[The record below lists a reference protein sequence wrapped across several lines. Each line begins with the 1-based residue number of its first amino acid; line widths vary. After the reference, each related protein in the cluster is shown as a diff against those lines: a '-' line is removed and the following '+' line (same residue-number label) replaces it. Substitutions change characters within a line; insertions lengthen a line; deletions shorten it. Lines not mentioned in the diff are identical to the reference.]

1 MGSRIYTNTTNM
13 YLEIYKDLK
22 QLIRFV
28 NRLKDEKEDRFVEV
42 CNRENNIEMEHY
54 GYAACL
60 YKIRRIEKNI
70 KLVRDSEYISLFEAG
85 YINLHQHRLLNLNTL
100 EGLRLYL
107 DEKLKHVEDLNLYTD
122 EEEMLDFTFDYRV
135 IELIDATKIAVSL
148 EPNVKFN
155 ADRHYVVSKKK
166 TLTVCAR
173 SLLGV
178 SEVVRKAKEL
188 DAMALDALRYYI
200 ELLLEEFYDDSETIN
215 EVKWMLYELEKSQAY
230 DIQALIEN
238 KWNLRASDIAIIISK
253 FIPSLV
259 YGYSGIIKDLHLGH
273 SVDHRMERVMK
284 TMIQDEMIK
293 DK

>member
-22 QLIRFV
+22 QLIKFA
-28 NRLKDEKEDRFVEV
+28 NRLKEEKEERFVDV
-42 CNRENNIEMEHY
+42 CNREYNVEMEHY

-70 KLVRDSEYISLFEAG
+70 KVIRDSEYINLFQAGLISL
-85 YINLHQHRLLNLNTL
+85 NQHRLLNLNAL
-100 EGLRLYL
+100 ESLKMYV
-107 DEKLKHVEDLNLYTD
+107 ESKLTHVEDLNLYTD
-122 EEEMLDFTFDYRV
+122 EEEMLNFSFDYRV
-135 IELIDATKIAVSL
+135 IELIDATKLAVSL
-148 EPNVKFN
+148 EPNIKFN

-178 SEVVRKAKEL
+178 SEVIRKAKEI
-188 DAMALDALRYYI
+188 DSMALDALRYYI

-215 EVKWMLYELEKSQAY
+215 EVKWMLYEIEKNQSY
-230 DIQALIEN
+230 DIEELINN
-238 KWNLRASDIAIIISK
+238 KWNLKAGDIALIINK

-273 SVDHRMERVMK
+273 RVDQRIEKVMK
-284 TMIQDEMIK
+284 FMIK
-293 DK
+293 DEMVKDK

>member
-22 QLIRFV
+22 QLIKFI
-28 NRLKDEKEDRFVEV
+28 NRLKEEKEEKIVDV
-42 CNRENNIEMEHY
+42 CNREYNIEMEHY

-70 KLVRDSEYISLFEAG
+70 KVIRDSEYINLFQAGLISL
-85 YINLHQHRLLNLNTL
+85 NQHRLLNLNAIESL
-100 EGLRLYL
+100 KMYVES
-107 DEKLKHVEDLNLYTD
+107 KLTHVEDLNLYTD
-122 EEEMLDFTFDYRV
+122 EEEMLDFSFDYRV
-135 IELIDATKIAVSL
+135 IELIDATKLAVSL
-148 EPNVKFN
+148 EPNIKFN

-173 SLLGV
+173 SLLGI
-178 SEVVRKAKEL
+178 SEVIRRAKEI
-188 DAMALDALRYYI
+188 DSMALDALRYYI

-215 EVKWMLYELEKSQAY
+215 EVKWMLYEIEKNQSY
-230 DIQALIEN
+230 DIEELVNN
-238 KWNLRASDIAIIISK
+238 KWNLKAGDIALIINK

-273 SVDHRMERVMK
+273 RVDQRIEKVMK
-284 TMIQDEMIK
+284 FMMKDEMVK

>member
-28 NRLKDEKEDRFVEV
+28 NRLKDEKEDRFVDV
-42 CNRENNIEMEHY
+42 CNKEYNIEMEHY

-60 YKIRRIEKNI
+60 YKVRRIEKNI
-70 KLVRDSEYISLFEAG
+70 KVIRDSEYINLFQSGLISL
-85 YINLHQHRLLNLNTL
+85 NQHRLLNLNAIESL
-100 EGLRLYL
+100 KMYVES
-107 DEKLKHVEDLNLYTD
+107 KLTHVEDLNLYTD

-135 IELIDATKIAVSL
+135 IELIDATKLAVSL

-173 SLLGV
+173 SLLGI
-178 SEVVRKAKEL
+178 SEVIRKAKEI
-188 DAMALDALRYYI
+188 DSMALDALRYYI

-215 EVKWMLYELEKSQAY
+215 EVKWMLYEIEKNQSY
-230 DIQALIEN
+230 DIEEMINNKWDLKAGDIALIIN
-238 KWNLRASDIAIIISK
+238 K

-273 SVDHRMERVMK
+273 KVDQRIEKVMK
-284 TMIQDEMIK
+284 FMMKDEMVK